1 MVIRINSNFSMSVR
15 IRREFPMKGIH
26 VVFLICMNKRNA
38 DKAAEI
44 LSHIEEGCTL
54 VKDLYMDS
62 TIHDEKARKILEV
75 SKMEMPN
82 IKVLV
87 LKNTNPNFRR
97 LRDNE
102 EMYGCFDD
110 LTGNAFN
117 VDLMYLEDKYKD
129 DPVLQEKKVLAE
141 ADYGRASVIMLRLC
155 GHDDQWPFIERYLE
169 ENVEEEEDNDDVS
182 VESDADDDKEETE
195 DEDDEDFEENS
206 EDEIDIESDSE
217 NDKKITRDDYSI
229 IWENEN
235 GSHQRYCHC
244 IK

>member
-1 MVIRINSNFSMSVR
+1 MSISIKSEVSMSIRIK
-15 IRREFPMKGIH
+15 REFPMKGIH
-26 VVFLICMNKRNA
+26 VVFLICMNKSNA

-44 LSHIEEGCTL
+44 LSHIEEGRTL

-62 TIHDEKARKILEV
+62 TIHDEKAMKILEV

-141 ADYGRASVIMLRLC
+141 ADYGRASVIMMRLC
-155 GHDDQWPFIERYLE
+155 GYDDQWPFIEKYLE
-169 ENVEEEEDNDDVS
+169 ENVEEEEDDVS
-182 VESDADDDKEETE
+182 VESDADDDDDDETE
-195 DEDDEDFEENS
+195 DEEDEDYEENS
-206 EDEIDIESDSE
+206 DDEIDIESDSE
-217 NDKKITRDDYSI
+217 NDKKFTRDDYSL
-229 IWENEN
+229 IWNNEN
-235 GSHQRYCHC
+235 GSHQRYHH
-244 IK
+244 